1 MKYRKL
7 PDIDLL
13 KQHLEYHPETG
24 IFIRKISGDLAG
36 TFDKNGYRKIV
47 VLGQQYYAH
56 RLAFYMF
63 YGKDPGHY
71 RIDHINC
78 DRGDNR
84 IKNLRRV
91 RASKNARNRR
101 SKGHYEVDADG
112 VGRWVTG
119 CP

>member
-1 MKYRKL
+1 MKHRKL
-7 PDIDLL
+7 PDLL
-13 KQHLEYHPETG
+13 ILQQHLDYDPSTG
-24 IFIRKISGDLAG
+24 AFIRKIDGCLAG
-36 TFDKNGYRKIV
+36 TINKQGYNQIMV
-47 VLGQQYYAH
+47 AGQIWLAH

-63 YGKDPGHY
+63 HGKDPGHY

-78 DRGDNR
+78 DRADNR
-84 IKNLRRV
+84 ITNLRRV

-112 VGRWVTG
+112 IGRWVTG